1 MGEKD
6 AKITKHQD
14 RALSLISANGK
25 SHGQTE
31 EFVRDSNTF
40 TGQKERKAGIEFKGD
55 FMMESNHK

>member
-25 SHGQTE
+25 SHGETE

-40 TGQKERKAGIEFKGD
+40 TVKKELKAGIEFKGD
-55 FMMESNHK
+55 FMTESNHK

>member
-1 MGEKD
+1 MGERD
-6 AKITKHQD
+6 EKITRHQD

-40 TGQKERKAGIEFKGD
+40 TG
-55 FMMESNHK
+55 